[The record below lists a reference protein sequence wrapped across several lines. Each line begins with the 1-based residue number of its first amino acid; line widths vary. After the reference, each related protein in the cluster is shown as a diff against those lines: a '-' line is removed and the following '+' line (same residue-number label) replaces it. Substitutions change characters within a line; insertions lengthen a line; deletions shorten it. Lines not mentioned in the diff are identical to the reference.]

1 MNQSDYQPESVGGR
15 EREQVLK
22 MVSSSLLDAEPVVRM
37 INANHC
43 QVIQLQS
50 RGFEARGPV
59 AQH

>member
-1 MNQSDYQPESVGGR
+1 
-15 EREQVLK
+15 
-22 MVSSSLLDAEPVVRM
+22 MVSSSLLDAEPMVRM
-37 INANHC
+37 MNANHC